1 MEIFKNKI
9 YNKNE
14 TRSTFIGT
22 MNKNIETCPSKE
34 DRTLSDS
41 TENEIS
47 KSETNSEGILR

>member
-14 TRSTFIGT
+14 IRSTFIGT
-22 MNKNIETCPSKE
+22 MNKNIETCPNKE

-47 KSETNSEGILR
+47 KSETDSEGILR